1 MSVCSVLFI
10 LLIYFKH
17 KQRGIN
23 LQVTHYEVLEKFI
36 QIGLDDELSI
46 KSQEVVMQNCF
57 LMIDQWADIEP

>member
-10 LLIYFKH
+10 LLIYFEH

-57 LMIDQWADIEP
+57 LMIDQWADFEP

>member
-10 LLIYFKH
+10 LFIYFEH
-17 KQRGIN
+17 KQRGSN
-23 LQVTHYEVLEKFI
+23 LKVTHYEVLEKFI

-57 LMIDQWADIEP
+57 LMIDQWADFEP